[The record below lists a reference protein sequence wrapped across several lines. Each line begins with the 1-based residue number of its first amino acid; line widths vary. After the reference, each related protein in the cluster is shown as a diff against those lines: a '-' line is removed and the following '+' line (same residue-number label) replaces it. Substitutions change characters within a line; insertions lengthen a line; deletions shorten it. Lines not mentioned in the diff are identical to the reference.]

1 MDLIYVIGH
10 IEMLKTHMGYFF
22 DAMTCDGQA

>member
-10 IEMLKTHMGYFF
+10 VEMLNTHTGYFF
-22 DAMTCDGQA
+22 DAMTREGQA